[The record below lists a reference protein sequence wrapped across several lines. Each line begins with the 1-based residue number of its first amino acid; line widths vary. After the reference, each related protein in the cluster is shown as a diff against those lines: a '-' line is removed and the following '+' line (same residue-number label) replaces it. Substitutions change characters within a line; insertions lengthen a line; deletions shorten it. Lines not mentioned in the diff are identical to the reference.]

1 VPDLRIRRLA
11 TGKEVVVGTNAVNLT
26 WSPDSR
32 LLAFTKVEGDDGALV
47 VRDTVSGSD
56 RALTTFSTETWL
68 MPTSFTRDGRALVV
82 SKSTLDVVPL
92 WLWPIA
98 RAANGPASAKDSPER
113 VLLEK
118 AGTNFWQ
125 GVLSPN
131 GRWLAFVP
139 GVLTEPDRGRLA
151 VVPFDSA
158 STAPWTEISPDSAW
172 LDKPR
177 WSPDGRLLYFIARGA
192 AGFFDLAAT
201 RFDPDRGTPVG
212 APFTLTHFD
221 SPAMMISNDLGHT
234 EIGISAHRAMLTM
247 VTQTGSV
254 WMLENVDK

>member
-1 VPDLRIRRLA
+1 
-11 TGKEVVVGTNAVNLT
+11 
-26 WSPDSR
+26 
-32 LLAFTKVEGDDGALV
+32 
-47 VRDTVSGSD
+47 
-56 RALTTFSTETWL
+56 
-68 MPTSFTRDGRALVV
+68 M
-82 SKSTLDVVPL
+82 
-92 WLWPIA
+92 
-98 RAANGPASAKDSPER
+98 
-113 VLLEK
+113 LLEK

-139 GVLTEPDRGRLA
+139 GVLAEPDRGRLA

-177 WSPDGRLLYFIARGA
+177 WSPDGRLLYFIARGP
-192 AGFFDLAAT
+192 AGFFDLAAI
-201 RFDPDRGTPVG
+201 RFDPDHGTPVG
-212 APFTLTHFD
+212 TPFTLTHFD
-221 SPAMMISNDLGHT
+221 SPALMISNDLSHT